1 MAREQ
6 TDIDIAR
13 MLRELHASYL
23 KINEYDE
30 GDPIFYRINYRLADA
45 FALSNAEAERY
56 HAKYHKEH
64 PRRVSEGFCDACNEI
79 VGIIPIIYGVQESD
93 MERMKAAEG
102 QGRLIIG
109 DISQVREGARVAMFG
124 CKACKTPL
132 AKYGTI

>member
-6 TDIDIAR
+6 DIEK

-23 KINEYDE
+23 KGNEYDE

-45 FALSNAEAERY
+45 FALTKEESERY
-56 HAKYHKEH
+56 HAQYHREN
-64 PRRVSEGFCDACNEI
+64 PRRVSEGFCDTCNGI

-93 MERMKAAEG
+93 MEHMKAAED

-109 DISQVREGARVAMFG
+109 DILQVRERAKVAMFG
-124 CKACKTPL
+124 CKVCKTPL
-132 AKYGTI
+132 AKYGSI